1 MFGTAR
7 AEYACLAMVEL
18 ARKHAQAGTGK
29 PVPVGDLA
37 GWHAMPQQFLVQI
50 LLQLKSAGLVSITR
64 GAQGGYCLA
73 RPPGE
78 ITLAEILGAL
88 DRPKAED
95 AVESTPAAMSLRRV
109 WRSVT
114 EAREQVLADTT
125 LADLVAGEGPGD
137 YVI

>member
-18 ARKHAQAGTGK
+18 ARKHSSAGGAGAGK

-50 LLQLKSAGLVSITR
+50 LLQLKSAGLMSSSR

-78 ITLAEILGAL
+78 ITLADILAAL

-95 AVESTPAAMSLRRV
+95 AAESTPAAMSLRRV
-109 WRSVT
+109 WRSVA

-125 LADLVAGEGPGD
+125 LADLVAGEAPGD
-137 YVI
+137 